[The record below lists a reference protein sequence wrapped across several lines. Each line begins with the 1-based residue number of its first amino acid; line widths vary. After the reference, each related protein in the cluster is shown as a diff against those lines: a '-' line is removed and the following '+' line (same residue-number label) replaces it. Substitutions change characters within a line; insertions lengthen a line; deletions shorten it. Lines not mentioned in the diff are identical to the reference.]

1 MDFYAIG
8 GGGNEKFI
16 IKMHVFI
23 FLKRKIIPL
32 KKKCSP
38 NSENQ
43 DHKNKFW
50 WKHHCHEGGGRK
62 IIFQENIHPLIC
74 ILRLIFFF
82 FLTCFK
88 INLGELYDECEK
100 QVHGRGGR
108 GIKQTAYSTI
118 GN

>member
-43 DHKNKFW
+43 EHKNKFW
-50 WKHHCHEGGGRK
+50 WKHHYHEGGKENYFSRK
-62 IIFQENIHPLIC
+62 
-74 ILRLIFFF
+74 
-82 FLTCFK
+82 K
-88 INLGELYDECEK
+88 IY
-100 QVHGRGGR
+100 
-108 GIKQTAYSTI
+108 TP
-118 GN
+118 